1 MVWAGLQLQPVTM
14 CSVHNMCSQ
23 PEHTA
28 SAGTMREKDE
38 CGPNIGL
45 VRLLIYLCQAD
56 FNTGA
61 TDLSRLSSP
70 SPDAESVNTE
80 HLNRKQLYLCACITE
95 RERDPNDIYNV
106 SWSHGA
112 WKEEE
117 AVHWK
122 NTNCLITASPRRV
135 ERRGVRSD
143 NFGHSPGFP
152 PVTGF
157 TSLAWTLGQNTV
169 GRRGPGKVHFNIL
182 MIMMRVR
189 QDKGY
194 Y

>member
-1 MVWAGLQLQPVTM
+1 
-14 CSVHNMCSQ
+14 
-23 PEHTA
+23 
-28 SAGTMREKDE
+28 MREKDE

-61 TDLSRLSSP
+61 TDLSRRLSP
-70 SPDAESVNTE
+70 SPDAAQSVNTE
-80 HLNRKQLYLCACITE
+80 HLNRKQLYLCACITITSK
-95 RERDPNDIYNV
+95 RDPNDIYNV
-106 SWSHGA
+106 SWSRA

-122 NTNCLITASPRRV
+122 NTNCLITAST
-135 ERRGVRSD
+135 EGWGGVLTILAS
-143 NFGHSPGFP
+143 SGFP

-182 MIMMRVR
+182 MVMYLMR

-194 Y
+194 IIKVSMNLCTNIIKSD